1 LEILWKDVDAITSS
15 ADVYARA
22 KPADKLTIVKS
33 LQRQGN
39 VCSMTGDGVND
50 APALKQADIGVAMG
64 ITGTDVAKQS
74 ALMILTDDNFVN
86 IVEAVEQGRTIYAN
100 ISKFVFY
107 LLSTNVS
114 EVLSIFISVVIG
126 LKIPLTVLQILWLNL
141 TTDGAPAIALAVEA
155 TEPNTML
162 EGPRLKTE
170 PLLEKVMITGMVIQS
185 IALTSVVLIVYVV
198 GLYWEFGVVPI
209 QGRPDDWSVFD
220 QNFGGI
226 CGVPCNFTVLCGL
239 EYQYGVV
246 NGPCFSVVPDYITEG
261 DFEAGYEVASTMV
274 TFTIIFAELAR
285 AYSSRSMRESVFK
298 IGIFGNSWMQY
309 GVLTA
314 VAATWLLYLIPGVKD
329 VFAMRELNGRQFG
342 LVFGLCFVPF
352 IVDELSKVIYRATGF
367 GKRPIVAYKLGGV
380 TVDTPGTKNY
390 QQMTDKVEEKHE

>member
-1 LEILWKDVDAITSS
+1 
-15 ADVYARA
+15 
-22 KPADKLTIVKS
+22 
-33 LQRQGN
+33 
-39 VCSMTGDGVND
+39 MTGDGVND

-64 ITGTDVAKQS
+64 ITGTDVAKQA

-114 EVLSIFISVVIG
+114 EVLSIFLSVVVG

-170 PLLEKVMITGMVIQS
+170 PLLEKVMVAGIVIQS
-185 IALTSVVLIVYVV
+185 FVLTSVVLAVYVI
-198 GLYWEFGVVPI
+198 GLYWEFGVVPVTG
-209 QGRPDDWSVFD
+209 QPDDITAFARTYFA
-220 QNFGGI
+220 Q
-226 CGVPCNFTVLCGL
+226 CGHPGPGMACNFTLLCNQTY
-239 EYQYGVV
+239 EYGVV
-246 NGPCFSVVPDYITEG
+246 AGPCFSIFPDYITDV
-261 DFEAGYEVASTMV
+261 DFEKGYEVASTMV

-298 IGIFGNSWMQY
+298 IGFFSNSWMQY
-309 GVLTA
+309 GVFSA
-314 VAATWLLYLIPGVKD
+314 VIATWLLYIIPGVKD
-329 VFAMRELNGRQFG
+329 VFAMRALTDRQFG

-352 IVDELSKVIYRATGF
+352 FVDEFCKLIYRLTGW

-380 TVDTPGTKNY
+380 TVEKDSTNTTNSNY
-390 QQMTDKVEEKHE
+390 QQMTDKAEEKHD